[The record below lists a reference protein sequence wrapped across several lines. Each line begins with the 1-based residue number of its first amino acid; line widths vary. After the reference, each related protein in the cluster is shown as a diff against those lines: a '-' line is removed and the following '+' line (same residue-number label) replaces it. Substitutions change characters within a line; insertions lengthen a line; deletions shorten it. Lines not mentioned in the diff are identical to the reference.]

1 MTHLPHKL
9 GARFWRHSHGS
20 MTVYGLYLFML
31 ILMVAG
37 LAIDTASVNLAK
49 TKLQATADATA
60 HAALYNRE
68 RNSREVAKYRALRV
82 AQDWMPRETFGN
94 IVDPT
99 DIEFGIWDHATA
111 TFTPNPWS
119 KSAVRVTTHMDA
131 AHNNGLRALL
141 LRVTG
146 SDNLFD
152 VRAQS
157 IFTTFIPNCLREGF
171 VAQGVVDIQ
180 SNNGFAAGFCVHSND
195 HVALNNNNTFAPGTV
210 VSMPDL
216 SAIDLGRNGFERNEG
231 LEAALRSGAYRLR
244 TLNNAETIMDGLD
257 AADPD
262 YLPDYIRST
271 LPINIWSHSLT
282 EADFTPGRIHRIA
295 CRGRQITI
303 STSAPL
309 TDVVILT
316 DCPIRFGQGSTLEN
330 AIVATTD
337 DSDRSITGP
346 SGLNIGRDDDCDPD
360 GGATLITNG
369 GMNFAADLAMF
380 GGRLI
385 SGGDISFAA
394 RADGIEGASIIAG
407 GKVDGTSNSYM
418 GFCGQGME
426 AKYEAQYFRMAL

>member
-1 MTHLPHKL
+1 MIHLPRTL
-9 GARFWRHSHGS
+9 CARFRQRQDGS

-37 LAIDTASVNLAK
+37 VAIDTSSVNLAK
-49 TKLQATADATA
+49 AKLQATADATA

-68 RNSREVAKYRALRV
+68 RNGPLVAKSRALQV
-82 AQDWMPRETFGN
+82 AESWMPRDSFGN
-94 IVDPT
+94 VVDAS
-99 DIEFGIWDHATA
+99 DIEFGTWDHASA
-111 TFTPNPWS
+111 TFTANPWS

-131 AHNNGLRALL
+131 EHNNGLRALL

-152 VRAQS
+152 VRAQA

-171 VAQGVVDIQ
+171 VAEGVVDMQ

-195 HVALNNNNTFAPGTV
+195 HVSLNNNNTFAPGTV
-210 VSMPDL
+210 VSMPNLAD
-216 SAIDLGRNGFERNEG
+216 IDLGRNGFEKNEG

-244 TLNNAETIMDGLD
+244 TLNNAETIMDRLD
-257 AADPD
+257 AGDPD

-271 LPINIWSHSLT
+271 LPINLWSHSLT

-295 CRGRQITI
+295 CRGNPITI
-303 STSAPL
+303 STSTPL

-330 AIVATTD
+330 AIVATTN

-346 SGLNIGRDDDCDPD
+346 SGLNIGRDDECDPD

-369 GMNFAADLAMF
+369 GMNFAADLGLF